1 MEPENTEGNEH
12 RETDEQRQT
21 DQETREMDEETR
33 KRLNKQQVVKDA
45 WLGKFIDRDGI
56 HPAAS
61 AAAARMRVK
70 LFERVCDSW
79 IHPYILKRDKKTYK
93 LWVIAHL
100 EGKRD
105 YMAPVADTRLA
116 AIADRADTDG
126 WDPKGNE
133 VDFRVFEPITLEGRV
148 LSGGPFIY
156 GTREEAQEALAELIF
171 EGASITLSKGR
182 EGSTL
187 NESVCAWMNYLH
199 ERIEDRSHRYEGVE
213 DGLY

>member
-1 MEPENTEGNEH
+1 MENETNDIAQGKETEEA
-12 RETDEQRQT
+12 RLAAEERQ
-21 DQETREMDEETR
+21 

-45 WLGKFIDRDGI
+45 WLGKFVDRDGI

-79 IHPYILKRDKKTYK
+79 IHPYELKKDKKTYT
-93 LWVIAHL
+93 LWVLAHR

-105 YMAPVADTRLA
+105 FMAPVADTRLA
-116 AIADRADTDG
+116 AIADRAEKDG
-126 WDPKGNE
+126 WNPQGHE
-133 VDFRVFEPITLEGRV
+133 ADFRVFEPITLEGRV

-156 GTREEAQEALAELIF
+156 GTRAEAQEALAELIF

-182 EGSTL
+182 EGGTL

-199 ERIEDRSHRYEGVE
+199 ERVEQRSDRYETVE
-213 DGLY
+213 DDMY

>member
-1 MEPENTEGNEH
+1 MDSETSGFGNV
-12 RETDEQRQT
+12 
-21 DQETREMDEETR
+21 EETEEAR
-33 KRLNKQQVVKDA
+33 QEREAREKQRNKQQVVKDA
-45 WLGKFIDRDGI
+45 WLGKFVDRDGI
-56 HPAAS
+56 HTAAS

-70 LFERVCDSW
+70 LFERVSDEW
-79 IHPYILKRDKKTYK
+79 IWPYTLKEKKTGKSYK

-105 YMAPVADTRLA
+105 YMAPVADTRFA

-126 WDPKGNE
+126 WNPQGHE
-133 VDFRVFEPITLEGRV
+133 ADFRVFEPITLEGRV

-182 EGSTL
+182 EGGTL
-187 NESVCAWMNYLH
+187 TESVRAWTEYLYS
-199 ERIEDRSHRYEGVE
+199 RIKERSHRYEDVE
-213 DGLY
+213 DDLY